1 MVPTSADESLNL
13 KLETLRR
20 EHAELRRAEQRL
32 KDAVE
37 EKSAILD
44 SLLEHVVYQDTDLNI
59 LWANQAACN
68 SVGINR
74 EDLTGRHCYE
84 VWAGRTEPC
93 EDCPV
98 KEARDSQKPQTTQ
111 KQTPDGRWWHIQ
123 GYPVRDQ
130 NGHIK
135 GMVELTLDIT
145 DAKNAEATLREKEV
159 LFRTVADF
167 TYDWEYW
174 TDPEQTYLYV
184 SPSCERIT
192 GYTAKDFFE
201 DPELIQKITYPDDR
215 AIVSKHINQEKENQ
229 LSHQLDFRIVTRDG
243 QVRWMGHLCQPVYD
257 PNGRYL
263 GRRGS
268 NRDVTDQKNAEK
280 ALRQSEEK
288 FRRIVN
294 TAHEGIYVLDSE
306 GKITF
311 VNGQM
316 ADMVGC
322 TVEEMQGR
330 YLIDFIDDFASVEAY
345 WDTYPANEE
354 NPVSRDL
361 HFRGNGDSE
370 MWGMV
375 SSSPIYDDNGQ
386 FAGALGMVADVTERK
401 KAELAVKEANNEL
414 KAFIDAVSHDLKNPI
429 ISTEML
435 CNLLLEKY
443 GDKLDDKAR
452 RYLQLINASTAQMSR
467 LVSDL
472 LELSKIGQVVPNLA
486 HVEFGDLLNRVAS
499 RFQGMLDSDGIELI
513 VADHFPTVYCDVDR
527 IYQVLDNL
535 LGNAIRFAKVTDRP
549 KIVVG
554 CEDAGN
560 TYYRCYVS
568 DNGPG
573 IDAEHHQR
581 IFEAF
586 QRIPEKGN
594 EEGTGLGLTIV
605 QRLVHRHG
613 GDVWVESEKGKGA
626 TFYFTLPKWTQG
638 ENGDIE
644 PKQT

>member
-1 MVPTSADESLNL
+1 MVSTPDDETLNL
-13 KLETLRR
+13 KLETLQR
-20 EHAELRRAEQRL
+20 EHTQLRRAEQRL

-74 EDLTGRHCYE
+74 EDLAGRHCYE

-98 KEARDSQKPQTTQ
+98 QKARDSQKPQTTQ

-130 NGHIK
+130 DGHIK

-145 DAKNAEATLREKEV
+145 DAKNAEAKLIEKEI

-174 TDPEQTYLYV
+174 SDPEQTYLYV

-192 GYTAKDFFE
+192 GYTAKEFFG
-201 DPELIQKITYPDDR
+201 DPELIQKITYRDDR
-215 AIVSKHINQEKENQ
+215 TLVSKHIYQEKENQ

-243 QVRWMGHLCQPVYD
+243 RVRWMGHRCQPVYD

-268 NRDVTDQKNAEK
+268 NRDVTDQKNAEQ

-306 GKITF
+306 GKVTF

-316 ADMVGC
+316 AEMVGC

-330 YLIDFIDDFASVEAY
+330 YLVDFIDDFASVEAY
-345 WDTYPANEE
+345 WNTYAANEE

-375 SSSPIYDDNGQ
+375 SSSPIYNDNGQ
-386 FAGALGMVADVTERK
+386 FAGALGMVADITERK

-472 LELSKIGQVVPNLA
+472 LELSKIGQVVPHLA
-486 HVEFGDLLNRVAS
+486 HVEFADLLNRVVS

-513 VADHFPTVYCDVDR
+513 ADEHFPTVYCDADR

-549 KIVVG
+549 KIAVG

-560 TYYRCYVS
+560 AYRCYVS

-573 IDAEHHQR
+573 IDAAQHQR
-581 IFEAF
+581 IFDAF

-605 QRLVHRHG
+605 QRLVRRHG

-626 TFYFTLPKWTQG
+626 TFYFTLPKRTQG
-638 ENGDIE
+638 KDVK

>member
-174 TDPEQTYLYV
+174 T
-184 SPSCERIT
+184 
-192 GYTAKDFFE
+192 

-594 EEGTGLGLTIV
+594 EEGTGLGLAIV

>member
-1 MVPTSADESLNL
+1 MVSTSADETLNL
-13 KLETLRR
+13 RLETLRQ
-20 EHAELRRAEQRL
+20 EHAQLRRAEQRL

-74 EDLTGRHCYE
+74 EDLAGRHCYE

-98 KEARDSQKPQTTQ
+98 QEARDSQKPQTTQ

-130 NGHIK
+130 DGHIK
-135 GMVELTLDIT
+135 GIVELTLDIT
-145 DAKNAEATLREKEV
+145 DAKNAEVKLMEKEV

-174 TDPEQTYLYV
+174 SNPEQTYLYV

-192 GYTAKDFFE
+192 GYTAKEFFE
-201 DPELIQKITYPDDR
+201 DPELIQKITYRDDR
-215 AIVSKHINQEKENQ
+215 ALVSKHIYQEKENQ

-243 QVRWMGHLCQPVYD
+243 RVRWMGHRCQPVYD

-268 NRDVTDQKNAEK
+268 NRDVTDQKNAEQ

-294 TAHEGIYVLDSE
+294 TAHEGIYVLDTE
-306 GKITF
+306 GKVTF

-316 ADMVGC
+316 AEMVGC

-330 YLIDFIDDFASVEAY
+330 YLVDFIDDFASVEAY
-345 WDTYPANEE
+345 WDTYAANDK

-486 HVEFGDLLNRVAS
+486 HVEFGDLLNRVVS
-499 RFQGMLDSDGIELI
+499 RFQGILDANGVQLI
-513 VADHFPTVYCDVDR
+513 VGEHFPTVYCDADR
-527 IYQVLDNL
+527 ITQVLDNL
-535 LGNAIRFAKVTDRP
+535 LGNAIRFAKVSDRP
-549 KIVVG
+549 KIAVG
-554 CEDAGN
+554 CEDMGK
-560 TYYRCYVS
+560 TYRCYVS

-573 IDAEHHQR
+573 IDAGQHRR

-605 QRLVHRHG
+605 QRLVRRHG

-626 TFYFTLPKWTQG
+626 TFYFTLPKW
-638 ENGDIE
+638 I
-644 PKQT
+644 P